1 MGDALLHTGLRPL
14 RRGITQHKDGPNPL
28 VSKSWLLYVYL
39 YSQVHSCSCCCYCSC
54 LVLASPYDIVRCR
67 LLADQSQCSSYLFNF
82 DVGGGFFY
90 SPVLRHNFAMEN
102 RVFMTRSRLLPD
114 LLLTCSWL
122 NTCTTTVQSNIIKFC
137 VNVSVCVLL
146 PIFRGN
152 SLSKSQFSVTQG
164 HFCSFFEIECSKQI
178 LDIFQANFRR
188 ILSKSQANLRHISST
203 SL

>member
-1 MGDALLHTGLRPL
+1 M
-14 RRGITQHKDGPNPL
+14 
-28 VSKSWLLYVYL
+28 
-39 YSQVHSCSCCCYCSC
+39 
-54 LVLASPYDIVRCR
+54 
-67 LLADQSQCSSYLFNF
+67 
-82 DVGGGFFY
+82 GGGFFY

-203 SL
+203 SLANPRYILCKSQVYLR